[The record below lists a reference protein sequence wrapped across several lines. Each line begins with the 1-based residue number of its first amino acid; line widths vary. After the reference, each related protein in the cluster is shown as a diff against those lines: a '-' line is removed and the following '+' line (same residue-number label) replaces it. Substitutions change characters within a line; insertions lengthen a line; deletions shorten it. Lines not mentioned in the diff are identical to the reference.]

1 MEIWFAKAEAV
12 NVYAP
17 VYVRIPTQY
26 GMVTIWDEIRRKL
39 TNLVNAWGDA

>member
-1 MEIWFAKAEAV
+1 MEIWFAKADAA

-26 GMVTIWDEIRRKL
+26 GPVTITAVRYS
-39 TNLVNAWGDA
+39 AG